1 MLDKDSIN
9 GFLGIISQMSPEG
22 IKRIFG
28 KDSLTDLLFNIDI
41 EREMNTLNDYL
52 QKSNFA
58 VGNGVATPTGET
70 GAILSIDGDRCNVV
84 MDGEYWNTLEEQV
97 RTYNLKELT
106 KIN

>member
-9 GFLGIISQMSPEG
+9 GFLGMVSQMSPEG
-22 IKRIFG
+22 IQRVFG
-28 KDSLTDLLFNIDI
+28 KYSLSDLLLNIDI

-58 VGNGVATPTGET
+58 IGDGVATPTGET

>member
-9 GFLGIISQMSPEG
+9 GFLGIISQMNPEG

-41 EREMNTLNDYL
+41 EREMNTLNNYL
-52 QKSNFA
+52 QKSNFTI
-58 VGNGVATPTGET
+58 GDGVATPNGET

>member
-9 GFLGIISQMSPEG
+9 GFLGIISQMSPEA
-22 IKRIFG
+22 IQKIFG
-28 KDSLTDLLFNIDI
+28 KYSLSDLLFNIDI

-52 QKSNFA
+52 QKSNFTI
-58 VGNGVATPTGET
+58 GDGVATPTGET

>member
-9 GFLGIISQMSPEG
+9 GFLGMISQMSPEG
-22 IKRIFG
+22 IQKIFG
-28 KDSLTDLLFNIDI
+28 KYNLSDLLFNIDI
-41 EREMNTLNDYL
+41 EREMNTLNNYL
-52 QKSNFA
+52 QKSNFTI
-58 VGNGVATPTGET
+58 GDGVTTPNGET

-106 KIN
+106 RIN

>member
-1 MLDKDSIN
+1 MADNDSIN
-9 GFLGIISQMSPEG
+9 GFLGIVSQMTPEG
-22 IKRIFG
+22 IKTIFG
-28 KDSLTDLLFNIDI
+28 RENLADLLFNIDI
-41 EREMNTLNDYL
+41 ERDMDALNNYL

-58 VGNGVATPTGET
+58 IGDGVATPNGET

>member
-1 MLDKDSIN
+1 MVDNDSIN
-9 GFLGIISQMSPEG
+9 GFLGIVSQMSPEG

-28 KDSLTDLLFNIDI
+28 KDSLSDLLFNIDI
-41 EREMNTLNDYL
+41 EREMSTLNDYL

-58 VGNGVATPTGET
+58 IGDGVATANGET
-70 GAILSIDGDRCNVV
+70 GAILSIDGNRCNVV
-84 MDGEYWNTLEEQV
+84 MDEAYYKTLEEQV

>member
-9 GFLGIISQMSPEG
+9 GFLGMISQMSPEG

-28 KDSLTDLLFNIDI
+28 KDGLTDLLFNIDI
-41 EREMNTLNDYL
+41 EREMNMLNDYL
-52 QKSNFA
+52 QKSNFT
-58 VGNGVATPTGET
+58 VGNAVATPTGET

>member
-1 MLDKDSIN
+1 MVDNDSIN
-9 GFLGIISQMSPEG
+9 GFLGIVSQMNPEG

-58 VGNGVATPTGET
+58 IGDGVVTSNGET
-70 GAILSIDGDRCNVV
+70 GAILSIDGNRCNVV
-84 MDGEYWNTLEEQV
+84 MDEAYYKTLEEQV

-106 KIN
+106 KIS